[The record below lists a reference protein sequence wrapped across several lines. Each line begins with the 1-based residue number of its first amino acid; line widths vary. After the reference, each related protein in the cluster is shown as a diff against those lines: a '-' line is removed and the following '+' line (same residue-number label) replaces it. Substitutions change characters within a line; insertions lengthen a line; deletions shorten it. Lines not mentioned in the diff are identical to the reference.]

1 MQEVTCPR
9 QGAQAKEASQMV
21 VEHRLNVLE
30 PLELGG
36 CLVVVEDAGV
46 EHQTSH
52 RQSSDGQGHQL
63 GFVGDA
69 PGPPHME
76 ETGGDLNAV
85 EAGTHIA
92 IKDFLAEHGPDHL
105 RTGFHVRG
113 VSQPAG
119 VIGEAGAMEEGT
131 AQPDEDDG
139 QVTEVSR
146 EDLPADFLEVTGVA
160 VEVVSVGVE
169 VPNPGGGFGTF
180 GQAAVEVPGLTEQ
193 FEGGRVVHPVDLG
206 LGLPTLWWADGHRDV
221 PRGTGSRWRST
232 LLTEPRRPEPV
243 ATTASWSHGIGGKAA
258 SAMGASR
265 GRQTPDRGRDCLP

>member
-1 MQEVTCPR
+1 
-9 QGAQAKEASQMV
+9 MV

-36 CLVVVEDAGV
+36 CLVVVEDARI
-46 EHQTSH
+46 EHQAGH
-52 RQSSDGQGHQL
+52 HQGADGQGQQL
-63 GFVGDA
+63 GGVGDA

-76 ETGGDLNAV
+76 GAGGDLNAV

-92 IKDFLAEHGPDHL
+92 IENFLAEHGPDHL

-113 VSQPAG
+113 VGQPAG
-119 VIGEAGAMEEGT
+119 VVGEAGAVEEGT
-131 AQPDEDDG
+131 AQPNEDDG
-139 QVTEVSR
+139 QVTEVGR
-146 EDLPADFLEVTGVA
+146 KDLPADLFEITGVA

-169 VPNPGGGFGTF
+169 VPNPGGGFGTL
-180 GQAAVEVPGLTEQ
+180 GQAAVEMAGLAEQ

-232 LLTEPRRPEPV
+232 LLVATGGKPPSGTPVEPRRRRARAEARTKHP
-243 ATTASWSHGIGGKAA
+243 HGHQSQ
-258 SAMGASR
+258 SAQPKPKPPAMTGAWAPMR
-265 GRQTPDRGRDCLP
+265 GPLAEV